1 MTDVVPSRSLPLI
14 AVAVLAA
21 LGLGYGIAR
30 YTATSAPSGHNA
42 PKPAAVVSQTLTL
55 PAAALTLMDI
65 GVEVATAGQLGPE
78 LLAPATITVSADSQA
93 QVTAH
98 VAGTVTRISAHLG
111 DSVRAGGVLATLESR
126 DLSAVV
132 ALRTVAESRAVAALA
147 RLAREQQLF
156 DQKVTPRQDLEA
168 AQSQAA
174 VAQAEADSA
183 RAAARAVQVS
193 ADGRSV
199 AIVSPISGRVTAAR
213 ATLGAY
219 VSPDTELFRIT
230 DPRAVL
236 AEASLPATD
245 AVQVNAGDAATVTTS
260 TGLRLA
266 ATVRSITPAVNEQTR
281 SATVLLALA
290 AGQGLPMPGEMARAS
305 ILPAQ
310 GLAAGIV
317 IPAEAVQVLDGHEVV
332 FVRSAV
338 GFTVTAVRVGT
349 RSAERALILSGLA
362 AGEQVATRNAFLLKA
377 EASKGAGDDEE

>member
-1 MTDVVPSRSLPLI
+1 MTDVVPSRTLTLT

-30 YTATSAPSGHNA
+30 FTVPSAPGT
-42 PKPAAVVSQTLTL
+42 PKTTPPASATSQTLTL

-65 GVEVATAGQLGPE
+65 DVETATAGQLGAE
-78 LLAPATITVSADSQA
+78 LLAPATITVPADRQA

-98 VAGTVTRISAHLG
+98 VAGSVTRVGKRLG
-111 DSVRAGGVLATLESR
+111 DAVRAGEVLATLESR
-126 DLSAVV
+126 DLAAVV
-132 ALRTVAESRAVAALA
+132 ALRTAAESRAVAALA
-147 RLAREQQLF
+147 LLAREQQLF

-183 RAAARAVQVS
+183 RAAARAVQVA

-199 AIVSPISGRVTAAR
+199 AIVSPISGRVTAAM

-219 VSPDTELFRIT
+219 VSPETELFRIT
-230 DPRAVL
+230 DPSAVL

-281 SATVLLALA
+281 SATVLLTLA
-290 AGQGLPMPGEMARAS
+290 AGQGLPMPGETARAS
-305 ILPAQ
+305 ILPAR
-310 GLAAGIV
+310 GLTAGV
-317 IPAEAVQVLDGHEVV
+317 VVPAEAVQVIDGHEVV
-332 FVRSAV
+332 FVRSAA

-349 RSAERALILSGLA
+349 RSAGRALILSGLA
-362 AGEQVATRNAFLLKA
+362 AGAQVATRNAFLLKA